1 MAFQQPPFYVTLAA
15 RRAFRERR
23 ILPAPC
29 VDLLFDSSLDMPELS
44 LDMPELVRP
53 AHRILMLGGENFDII
68 LTVTRFARQ
77 CHLAGTLI
85 TRAEPFVLSLRRPFQ
100 PLISIPC
107 TSDGHLRPMI
117 VPAGTASLV
126 AHGSGDDCTWQ
137 SDWLTI

>member
-1 MAFQQPPFYVTLAA
+1 MAFQRPPFYVTLAA

-29 VDLLFDSSLDMPELS
+29 VDLLFDSSLGMPELS

-53 AHRILMLGGENFDII
+53 AHRILMLDGESFDII

-85 TRAEPFVLSLRRPFQ
+85 TPSGAARPLSAA
-100 PLISIPC
+100 S
-107 TSDGHLRPMI
+107 
-117 VPAGTASLV
+117 VPATDLDPV
-126 AHGSGDDCTWQ
+126 HK
-137 SDWLTI
+137 